1 MIIGMKTKSVYK
13 KGAHIFL
20 AKLHANT
27 MMHYVF
33 FTENCRLLIKV
44 KETILMFSIS
54 KFLIS
59 TIHLDLNIPIPL

>member
-1 MIIGMKTKSVYK
+1 
-13 KGAHIFL
+13 
-20 AKLHANT
+20 
-27 MMHYVF
+27 MMHYVS
-33 FTENCRLLIKV
+33 FTENCRPLIKV

>member
-1 MIIGMKTKSVYK
+1 
-13 KGAHIFL
+13 
-20 AKLHANT
+20 
-27 MMHYVF
+27 MMHYVS
-33 FTENCRLLIKV
+33 FTENSRPLIKV